1 MVLLSPPLSRAI
13 HWRSVLRH
21 AWPALL
27 VAAAYYLGSLAGFAL
42 RFPSSGISFFWP
54 PTAVLAA
61 ALMVTAARAWP
72 PLLAAAFIA
81 HAVAHAQ
88 NGVPTGAW
96 PVQFLGNASQALLAA
111 FVVRRFSGDTQLF
124 ADARRVLIFIV
135 GACIVAPG
143 VASLIPAYVYVSL
156 GWAGD
161 FFQAWRA
168 RAVTNAVASLT
179 LLSAL
184 VVGWQRVAARPI
196 RMPRR
201 LGEYVLLLAGMLAAH
216 SATALIER
224 MDVLGLSVAI
234 YAPAPFLLWA
244 TIRFGGAGL
253 SLALLWTT
261 LLTVSHVAAGYGPL
275 SAGTPADTVVGVQ
288 LFLAAN
294 AVPMML
300 IAGLLEQ
307 NRREH
312 RALEEAERQ
321 TSAIL
326 RAQPDLMF
334 VQTRD
339 GVYLRYYAR
348 NADQLAVAPERF
360 LGRNMRD
367 VLPPDLAASF
377 ARAFQSV
384 TADSPSIL
392 EYTLES
398 GGELRR
404 YEGRIIAV
412 DDDHILSVVRDIT
425 PRWRSE
431 SALREAQQRYALAT
445 AAGGVGVWDLD
456 VRTGRLCV
464 EGALK
469 QTLGYDD
476 DEIGEQLA
484 DWLTVIDPT
493 DRDDVRARL
502 TSFMTGASA
511 TFEVEYRMTHKD
523 GSVRWIA
530 SHGAVTDRVEGLPSR
545 VRGTYADITERKES
559 ARALMEAND
568 ALARTGRV
576 AAMAEV
582 SASIAHELRQPLA
595 AVVANASACRQAL
608 RSGMRNVDLLAALN
622 DVVAEAQ
629 RAGAIVEQT
638 QEMFTNRPVHKGELS
653 LNDSI
658 RHVLDIARA
667 RLREGNVSLELD
679 LEPRLP
685 RIVAD
690 AVQMQQVLLN
700 LIVNAVEAMQGV
712 PHRRILRIRS
722 RRSRNA
728 AIVSVRDTGRGFDSE
743 HARRVFDPFY
753 TTKASGL
760 GMGLAICRSII
771 RDHGGAMWAVANV
784 DRGATFRFRL
794 PILDR
799 YVDKRERLSWVR
811 ARY

>member
-1 MVLLSPPLSRAI
+1 MVLSSTPRSRAI
-13 HWRSVLRH
+13 PWRSVLRH
-21 AWPALL
+21 LGPALL
-27 VAAAYYLGSLAGFAL
+27 VAVVYYVGSLAGFAL

-61 ALMVTAARAWP
+61 ALMVTAPRAWL
-72 PLLAAAFIA
+72 PLLAATFVA

-88 NGVPTGAW
+88 NGVPVGAW
-96 PVQFLGNASQALLAA
+96 PIQFLGNASQALLAA

-135 GACIVAPG
+135 GACVVAPA

-168 RAVTNAVASLT
+168 RAVTNGVASLT
-179 LLSAL
+179 LLPAL
-184 VVGWQRVAARPI
+184 VVGWQRVSARPI
-196 RMPRR
+196 KVPRR

-224 MDVLGLSVAI
+224 MDVLGLSVAL

-244 TIRFGGAGL
+244 TIRFGGTGL

-261 LLTVSHVAAGYGPL
+261 LLTVSNVAAGYGPL
-275 SAGTPADTVVGVQ
+275 SGGTAADTVVGVQ
-288 LFLAAN
+288 LLLAAN

-312 RALEEAERQ
+312 RALEDAERQ

-348 NADQLAVAPERF
+348 NADQLAAAPELF
-360 LGRNMRD
+360 VGRNMRD
-367 VLPPDLAASF
+367 VLPPDVAATF

-384 TADSPSIL
+384 TADVPSIL
-392 EYTLES
+392 EYTLEID
-398 GGELRR
+398 GEVRR
-404 YEGRIIAV
+404 YEGRLIAV

-431 SALREAQQRYALAT
+431 NALREAQQRYALAT

-456 VRTGRLCV
+456 PRTGRVCV
-464 EGALK
+464 EGGLK
-469 QTLGYDD
+469 QILGYEG
-476 DEIGEQLA
+476 DEVGEQLA
-484 DWLTVIDPT
+484 DWLTLISAT

-502 TSFMTGASA
+502 TSFMIGASA
-511 TFEVEYRMTHKD
+511 SFEVECRMTHKD
-523 GSVRWIA
+523 GSVRWVA
-530 SHGAVTDRVEGLPSR
+530 SRGAVTDRVDGLPSR
-545 VRGTYADITERKES
+545 VQGTYADITERKES

-568 ALARTGRV
+568 ALVRTGRF

-595 AVVANASACRQAL
+595 AIVANASACRQSL
-608 RSGMRNVDLLAALN
+608 RSGGRPVDVVAALD
-622 DVVAEAQ
+622 DVVAEAR
-629 RAGAIVEQT
+629 RANAIVGQT
-638 QEMFTNRPVHKGELS
+638 QEMFTNRPAHKSELN
-653 LNDSI
+653 LNDCI
-658 RHVLDIARA
+658 RHVLDIAQA

-685 RIVAD
+685 RIEAD
-690 AVQMQQVLLN
+690 VVQMQQVLLN
-700 LIVNAVEAMQGV
+700 LIVNAVEAMKGV
-712 PHRRILRIRS
+712 TDRRILRIRS

-728 AIVSVRDTGRGFDSE
+728 AVVSVRDTGRGFASQ
-743 HARRVFDPFY
+743 HARRVFEPFY

-760 GMGLAICRSII
+760 GMGLTICRSIV
-771 RDHGGAMWAVANV
+771 RDHGGTLWAVANI
-784 DRGATFRFRL
+784 DRGATFRFKL
-794 PILDR
+794 PLLDR
-799 YVDKRERLSWVR
+799 YVERRERLSR
-811 ARY
+811 ADARY